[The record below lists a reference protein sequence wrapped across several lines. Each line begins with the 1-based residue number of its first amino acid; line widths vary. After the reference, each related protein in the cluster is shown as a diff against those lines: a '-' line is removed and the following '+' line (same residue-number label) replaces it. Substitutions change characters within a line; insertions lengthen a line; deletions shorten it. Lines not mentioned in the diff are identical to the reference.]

1 MLSVA
6 YAECHKKPFMLSI
19 VMLKVV
25 ILSVVML
32 SSVKLSVM
40 APNKL
45 VLDQMTL
52 GKETF
57 RPLQQQLGF
66 MIENIEH

>member
-1 MLSVA
+1 MLSA
-6 YAECHKKPFMLSI
+6 
-19 VMLKVV
+19 
-25 ILSVVML
+25 
-32 SSVKLSVM
+32 VKLSVM

-66 MIENIEH
+66 MFENIEH